1 MGSMKD
7 LFGDEPYVPRE
18 RAFDGKTYEP
28 KRDFDRLTG
37 QLQKV
42 RAFMSDGQW
51 HTLEQIQS
59 ICGGTEAAI
68 SARLRDLRKEKY
80 GSHNVERRHV
90 NRGLFEYRV
99 VLG

>member
-7 LFGDEPYVPRE
+7 LLGDEPFVPLE

-28 KRDFDRLTG
+28 ERDFERLAG

-42 RAFMSDGQW
+42 RVFMSDHQW
-51 HTLEQIQS
+51 HTLKQIQS
-59 ICGGTEAAI
+59 VCGGTEAAV

-90 NRGLFEYRV
+90 DKGLFEYRV
-99 VLG
+99 TLG